1 MSDAPGL
8 AFVETKP
15 YRLFREFCDA
25 CRRDRYI
32 GLCYG
37 PPGVGKTL
45 SARHYTDWDRV
56 EPADPY
62 TGRGAFRPG
71 EVPGNGSVFYT
82 ATVVNSPGQI
92 ERDIAALRGKMTELV
107 LQRLRGEEESRIAAA
122 RRRLEREQAHHRNQG
137 HRFAGKAKQLRRA
150 ETALSRAV
158 LGHAERRREL
168 GDPTGLIVI
177 DEADRIKVA
186 GLEQVRDVFD
196 RGGVGVVLV
205 GMPGLERWMTRYP
218 QLYSRIGFVHAFR
231 ALTAEEVRE
240 LLGQRWRPPGVS
252 LPEDLLRDVEGVAA
266 LIRVTGGNFRLL
278 HRLLAQVGRILEIN
292 GLGVVTREVVEA
304 AREVLVI
311 GAA

>member
-1 MSDAPGL
+1 M
-8 AFVETKP
+8 
-15 YRLFREFCDA
+15 
-25 CRRDRYI
+25 
-32 GLCYG
+32 
-37 PPGVGKTL
+37 
-45 SARHYTDWDRV
+45 
-56 EPADPY
+56 
-62 TGRGAFRPG
+62 
-71 EVPGNGSVFYT
+71 PGNGSVFYT

-107 LQRLRGEEESRIAAA
+107 LQRLRGEEERRIAAL
-122 RRRLEREQAHHRNQG
+122 R
-137 HRFAGKAKQLRRA
+137 LRRA
-150 ETALSRAV
+150 ETALSQAA
-158 LGHAERRREL
+158 LGHGERRREL

-186 GLEQVRDVFD
+186 GLEQVRDIFD

-205 GMPGLERWMTRYP
+205 GMPGLERRMARYP

-231 ALTAEEVRE
+231 SLTAAEVRE

-252 LPEDLLRDVEGVAA
+252 LPEDLLPDDEGVAA

-278 HRLLAQVGRILEIN
+278 HRLLAQVGRLLEIN

-304 AREVLVI
+304 VREVLVI